1 MYVLLDFLIINIC
14 NLIRRERFVLTAV
27 STDNWLINFL
37 GAEELTK
44 DEIIT
49 ALSRT
54 LSNLIKERDE
64 EMEEDEEEYI
74 DDNGE
79 DQVTKTID

>member
-1 MYVLLDFLIINIC
+1 MKDLYLQQLVQMP
-14 NLIRRERFVLTAV
+14 
-27 STDNWLINFL
+27 NWLINFL

-79 DQVTKTID
+79 DQVTKTTD

>member
-1 MYVLLDFLIINIC
+1 MKDLYLQQLVQIP
-14 NLIRRERFVLTAV
+14 
-27 STDNWLINFL
+27 NWLINFL

>member
-1 MYVLLDFLIINIC
+1 MLIINIS
-14 NLIRRERFVLTAV
+14 NLIRPERFVLTAV
-27 STDNWLINFL
+27 SNWLINFL

>member
-1 MYVLLDFLIINIC
+1 MKDLYLQLVQI
-14 NLIRRERFVLTAV
+14 A
-27 STDNWLINFL
+27 NWLINFL

-79 DQVTKTID
+79 DQVTKTTD

>member
-1 MYVLLDFLIINIC
+1 MKDLYLQQSVQIL
-14 NLIRRERFVLTAV
+14 
-27 STDNWLINFL
+27 NWLINFL

-79 DQVTKTID
+79 DQVTKTTD

>member
-1 MYVLLDFLIINIC
+1 MKDLYLQQSVQIL
-14 NLIRRERFVLTAV
+14 
-27 STDNWLINFL
+27 NWLINFL

>member
-1 MYVLLDFLIINIC
+1 M
-14 NLIRRERFVLTAV
+14 
-27 STDNWLINFL
+27 INFL

-79 DQVTKTID
+79 DQVTKTTD